1 MTRARLYSNEN
12 FPLPVVL
19 RLRELGHDVLTSFDA
34 GNANQGILDPEV
46 LAFAVAAG
54 RCLLT
59 LNRKDFMRLHRE
71 NPRHAGIVVC
81 REDADFT
88 RQAERIHA
96 ALPDGPAG
104 KLIRVNRPA

>member
-1 MTRARLYSNEN
+1 MARLYSNEN
-12 FPLPVVL
+12 FPLPVVE

-46 LAFAVAAG
+46 LTFAISQS

-59 LNRKDFMRLHRE
+59 LNRKDFVRLHRE
-71 NPRHAGIVVC
+71 NPVHSGMVVC
-81 REDADFT
+81 REDTDFI

-96 ALPDGPAG
+96 ALPPDPANQ
-104 KLIRVNRPA
+104 LIRVNRPA

>member
-1 MTRARLYSNEN
+1 MGRLYSNEN
-12 FPLPVVL
+12 FPQPVVL

-46 LAFAVAAG
+46 LAFAITQG

-71 NPRHAGIVVC
+71 NPAHSGIVVC
-81 REDADFT
+81 REDTDFI
-88 RQAERIHA
+88 RQADRIHA
-96 ALPDGPAG
+96 ALPTDPTGQ
-104 KLIRVNRPA
+104 LTRVNPPA